1 MSIKDKLLK
10 NSKSKFTSTL
20 NDSKIFGKS
29 DMIQTSVPVLN
40 LAFSGEFD
48 GGFIPGFTMIAGPSK
63 HFKTGFSLVM
73 AKAYLDKYDDAVILF
88 YDTEFGSPEEYFET
102 FDIDFDRVIHT
113 PITNIEELKFD
124 IMSQL
129 EQIDRSDHVFILI
142 DSIGNIASKKE
153 VEDAM
158 NEKSVADMSR
168 AKQLKSLF
176 RMVTPHLKLKDIPL
190 VAINHTYKEQ
200 SLFPKD
206 IVSGGTG
213 AYYSADTIWIIG
225 RQQEK
230 DSKGISGYNFVINV
244 EKSRFVR
251 EKSKIPVSIRWED
264 GIQKWSGLLDL
275 ALETGFIRKVKPGK
289 YAACDSDIEYAE
301 KKLLKTDPIWEGL
314 LMNTEFTSACSQKY
328 KVGYGK
334 MFNENRSLQDSGET
348 TGIDSSVET
357 TGVDG

>member
-29 DMIQTSVPVLN
+29 DMIPTSVPILN
-40 LAFSGEFD
+40 LALSGELD
-48 GGFIPGFTMIAGPSK
+48 GGFVPGLTMIAGPSK

-73 AKAYLDKYDDAVILF
+73 AKAFLDKYEDGVILF

-102 FDIDFDRVIHT
+102 FDIDFERVIHT
-113 PITNIEELKFD
+113 PITDIEELKFD

-129 EQIDRSDHVFILI
+129 KEIGREDHVFILI

-153 VEDAM
+153 VEDALS
-158 NEKSVADMSR
+158 EKSVADMSR

-213 AYYSADTIWIIG
+213 AYYSADTIWILG

-251 EKSKIPVSIRWED
+251 EKSKIPISIRWET
-264 GIQKWSGLLDL
+264 GIQRWSGFLDL
-275 ALETGFIRKVKPGK
+275 ALEGGYIKKVKPGK
-289 YAACDSDIEYAE
+289 YTYLDGETEYTE
-301 KKLLKTDPIWEGL
+301 KKLANDEELWHNLLTETD
-314 LMNTEFTSACSQKY
+314 FADFCQKKY

-334 MFNENRSLQDSGET
+334 MFGDAKEDEDGT
-348 TGIDSSVET
+348 T
-357 TGVDG
+357 

>member
-73 AKAYLDKYDDAVILF
+73 AKAYLDKYEDAIILF

-102 FDIDFDRVIHT
+102 FDIDFDRVVHT

-129 EQIDRSDHVFILI
+129 EQIDRTDHVFILI

-168 AKQLKSLF
+168 AKQMKSLF

-200 SLFPKD
+200 GLFPKD

-213 AYYSADTIWIIG
+213 PMYSADTVWIIG

-230 DSKGISGYNFVINV
+230 DSKGIAGYNFVINV

-251 EKSKIPVSIRWED
+251 EKSKIPISIRWED

-275 ALETGFIRKVKPGK
+275 ALETGFINKVGPGK
-289 YAACDSDIEYAE
+289 YRYVLGEDVMSE
-301 KKLLKTDPIWEGL
+301 KKILKDSALWEELLQQE
-314 LMNTEFTSACSQKY
+314 EFNDMCTKKY

-334 MFNENRSLQDSGET
+334 MFKAESEDN
-348 TGIDSSVET
+348 SVS
-357 TGVDG
+357 VDD